1 MGTLY
6 IVATPVGNMEDITL
20 RALRI
25 LGEVDAIL
33 AEDTR
38 VTGKLLARHGIKAKF
53 KSYHQRS
60 ADKVAEEIIEMLRE
74 GKTLA
79 LVTDAGTPGIADP
92 GNELIARV
100 VHELPGTRIEP
111 IPGASSLTAALS
123 VCGFPTDE
131 FVFLGFLPHKKGR
144 QTLLN
149 ELTGMKRTIVLF
161 ESPHRIGKLLAE
173 LAERAPERRA
183 FLARELTKLHETH
196 YRGTVSALKDL
207 FGSGGIPEKG
217 EFVAVLAPSDF

>member
-20 RALRI
+20 RAVRI
-25 LGEVDAIL
+25 LNEADLIV

-38 VTGKLLARHGIKAKF
+38 VTGKLRQRHGITTPM

-60 ADKVAEEIIEMLRE
+60 ADKVADEIIDLLGE

-92 GNELIARV
+92 GNELIARIV
-100 VHELPGTRIEP
+100 KEVPDVKIEP

-123 VCGFPTDE
+123 VAGFPTNE

-144 QTLLN
+144 QTLLKKI
-149 ELTGMKRTIVLF
+149 EATEETVVLF

-173 LAERAPERRA
+173 LTARVPERHCA
-183 FLARELTKLHETH
+183 VFRELTKLHESH
-196 YRGTVSALKDL
+196 YRGTVAELTAQCDAKKIL
-207 FGSGGIPEKG
+207 EKG
-217 EFVAVLAPSDF
+217 EFVVVLGPSR